1 MKVLGLVASP
11 RKLGNS
17 EILTKE
23 ILAALPATVEKELI
37 RLPDLDIQACKACYA
52 CLASDQECTIK
63 DDDLGRLLAKIK
75 AADAVVIA
83 SACYF
88 LGPHTSI
95 KIVNDRLISVLAN
108 TDAFAGKRCVTAV
121 VYGIPGWEGYA
132 REAVLNFAR
141 FLHLDVVGSMLV
153 QAASPGEAVTPA
165 TLAEARRLAG
175 RLLEG
180 EADLSLP
187 GVLTCERC
195 GSSLLQVKPTG
206 EVRCVM
212 CDSHGRLTSEGGR
225 TSVEFERR
233 EHYRFSSAGRD
244 EHAQLLAEIRQ
255 RYLAGRGALY
265 KSRKPYEEFD
275 NWWAK

>member
-11 RKLGNS
+11 RRLGNS

-23 ILAALPATVEKELI
+23 MLAALPASAEREMI
-37 RLPDLDIQACKACYA
+37 RLPDLDIQSCKACYA
-52 CLASDQECTIK
+52 CLAADQVCSIQ
-63 DDDLGRLLAKIK
+63 DDLGYLLDKIK
-75 AADAVVIA
+75 AADAVIIA

-95 KIVNDRLISVLAN
+95 KIVGDRLISVLAN

-153 QAASPGEAVTPA
+153 QAASPGETVTPEA
-165 TLAEARRLAG
+165 MSEARRLAG

-180 EADLSLP
+180 EAELALP
-187 GVLTCERC
+187 GVLTCSRC
-195 GSSLLQVKPTG
+195 GSSLLQVSPTG
-206 EVRCVM
+206 AVRCVM
-212 CDSHGRLTSEGGR
+212 CDSHGRMKKDGDKVSIQ
-225 TSVEFERR
+225 FERR
-233 EHYRFSSAGRD
+233 EHYRFSSAGQD
-244 EHAQLLAEIRQ
+244 EHVQLLAEIRQ
-255 RYLAGRGALY
+255 RYLANRSELY
-265 KSRKPYEEFD
+265 KTRKPYAEFD
-275 NWWAK
+275 YWWAE

>member
-23 ILAALPATVEKELI
+23 IMAALPATAEKELI

-52 CLASDQECTIK
+52 CLASDQACNIK
-63 DDDLGRLLAKIK
+63 DDLGYLLEKIK
-75 AADAVVIA
+75 AADVVVIA

-153 QAASPGEAVTPA
+153 QAASPGEAVTPEV
-165 TLAEARRLAG
+165 LAEARHMAA

-180 EADLSLP
+180 DADLSRP
-187 GVLTCERC
+187 EVLTCSHC

-212 CDSHGRLTSEGGR
+212 CDGRGRLKNKDGQV
-225 TSVEFERR
+225 SVEFDRR

-244 EHAQLLAEIRQ
+244 EHVQLLAEIRQ
-255 RYLAGRGALY
+255 RYLANRSEYY
-265 KSRKPYEEFD
+265 KCRKPYEEFD
-275 NWWAK
+275 YWWAE